1 MRPAA
6 SWWAVPP
13 ADREKWD
20 SSSLPRGHVPS
31 RADHCSTQSNNSRV
45 RAWTARC
52 GAAGRSGA
60 RRPKAPYLA
69 SLSPYYHALRPLRLV
84 LDAGCHPLLE
94 YLQQLVARVACR
106 VIPLASDPASDHQ
119 TPDRLGQQVR
129 NEGAHFGLAIAD
141 DGETC
146 RLYDEQGRAA
156 TAESLLLLLARH
168 LLTRQP
174 QGVVVLEEGMSPA
187 LAKEIELLAGRPVR
201 SGTVRAEMAA
211 AMHRHGAIAG
221 GGPSGRYWHPVGDL
235 ALPDA
240 LRTLTLLLVLLSRDD
255 RPLSEVLD
263 QEATIR

>member
-1 MRPAA
+1 MDRP
-6 SWWAVPP
+6 
-13 ADREKWD
+13 
-20 SSSLPRGHVPS
+20 
-31 RADHCSTQSNNSRV
+31 V
-45 RAWTARC
+45 RRC
-52 GAAGRSGA
+52 GSLGRAAA
-60 RRPKAPYLA
+60 EAPYLA

-84 LDAGCHPLLE
+84 LDAGCPPLLR
-94 YLQQLVARVACR
+94 YLQQLVKLVACR
-106 VIPLASDPASDHQ
+106 VIPAEAGPSSDPAS
-119 TPDRLGQQVR
+119 PDRLGQQVR
-129 NEGAHFGLAIAD
+129 AKGAHLGLAIAD

-168 LLTRQP
+168 LLARQP
-174 QGVVVLEEGMSPA
+174 QGVVVLEEGASPA

-201 SGTVRAEMAA
+201 SSPARAGDGRGHAPARRDRRRRAERPLLA
-211 AMHRHGAIAG
+211 
-221 GGPSGRYWHPVGDL
+221 PVGDL